1 MGNRDNS
8 GWEILEKRDNGS
20 TPYLGAEI
28 WTVHHKSDPP
38 EVTSEFSII
47 REPDYVQVVG
57 RTDDGQAVLIEE
69 DHVANGRDLQV
80 TAGSIKEG
88 QTPEQAA
95 ADEFSSETGWAAERF
110 VYLGTHV
117 PQTARVVSRTPG
129 NNGAK
134 RCHMF
139 LALSLSPTHQS
150 LEDTEKIK
158 PVLIPWNVAV
168 HAARTGDTVPD
179 VGLPIDDGGSRLILL
194 LADGF
199 LKGR

>member
-69 DHVANGRDLQV
+69 DHVANGRISTSPPGVSKKDKRPSRQQLMSSAVKLDGLQR
-80 TAGSIKEG
+80 G
-88 QTPEQAA
+88 
-95 ADEFSSETGWAAERF
+95 
-110 VYLGTHV
+110 
-117 PQTARVVSRTPG
+117 
-129 NNGAK
+129 
-134 RCHMF
+134 
-139 LALSLSPTHQS
+139 LST
-150 LEDTEKIK
+150 
-158 PVLIPWNVAV
+158 
-168 HAARTGDTVPD
+168 
-179 VGLPIDDGGSRLILL
+179 
-194 LADGF
+194 
-199 LKGR
+199 